1 MEDLGIDMSQI
12 GELIEMLKHLV
23 ITYGLKL
30 IGALIALIIGF
41 YAIKRISKL
50 LQKVF
55 EKRNIEPSLAS
66 FLRSFLVMALKV
78 LVVISVLGMI
88 GIEMTSFIAILGA
101 AGLAVGLALSGTL
114 QNFAGGVIL
123 LLLKPFK
130 AADFIEAQG
139 FLGSVMEIQ
148 IFNTIL
154 KTPDNKLVIIPNGPL
169 ATNSIINF
177 STMPTRRVEWVFGIA
192 YGDSFPK
199 AKSVLLRLIESD
211 SRILKEPEPF
221 VVLSSLSD
229 SSVDLTV
236 RVWVNSADYWAVFFE
251 MQEKV
256 YDTFAKEGI
265 NIPFPQM
272 DVHLHQKK

>member
-1 MEDLGIDMSQI
+1 MDYLGIESSQI
-12 GELIEMLKHLV
+12 EELFDLLKTMIL
-23 ITYGLKL
+23 TYGLKL
-30 IGALIALIIGF
+30 IGGIVFLIIGF
-41 YAIKRISKL
+41 YLIKKAKKL

-55 EKRNIEPSLAS
+55 EKQSMEPSLAS
-66 FLRSFLVMALKV
+66 FLLSFITIGLKV
-78 LVVISVLGMI
+78 LVVITVLGMI
-88 GIEMTSFIAILGA
+88 GVEMTSFIAILGA

-130 AADFIEAQG
+130 VGDFIEAQG
-139 FLGSVMEIQ
+139 YLGSVMEIQ

-169 ATNSIINF
+169 ATNSLTNF
-177 STMPTRRVEWVFGIA
+177 SAMPTRRVDWVFGIA

-211 SRILKEPEPF
+211 SRILKDPQPF
-221 VVLSSLSD
+221 IVLSSLGD
-229 SSVDLTV
+229 SSVNLTV
-236 RVWVNSADYWAVFFE
+236 RVWVNSGDYWPVFFE

>member
-1 MEDLGIDMSQI
+1 MENLGIDNESINSLADMASGYI
-12 GELIEMLKHLV
+12 L
-23 ITYGLKL
+23 TYGLRL
-30 IGALIALIIGF
+30 LGAVIALIIGF
-41 YAIKRISKL
+41 WLVKRFGKIL
-50 LQKVF
+50 NNFF

-66 FLRSFLVMALKV
+66 FLRSFISMALKA
-78 LVVISVLGMI
+78 LVVISVLSMV

-130 AADFIEAQG
+130 VGDFIEAQG
-139 FLGSVMEIQ
+139 FMGTVSEIQ

-154 KTPDNKLVIIPNGPL
+154 RTPDNKVIIIPNGPL
-169 ATNSIINF
+169 ATNSLTNF
-177 STMPTRRVEWVFGIA
+177 STMPTRRVDWVFGIA

-199 AKSVLLRLIESD
+199 AKSVLLKLLEND
-211 SRILKEPEPF
+211 LRILKDPEPF
-221 VVLSSLSD
+221 IVLSKLND

-236 RVWVNSADYWAVFFE
+236 RVWVDSADYWAVFFE

-256 YDTFAKEGI
+256 YDTFAREGI

-272 DVHLHQKK
+272 DVHLHQK